1 MANFQSAGKKT
12 TNKNMNMTTTTT
24 RTGRILPSE
33 EQIRTRAYYLWQ
45 AHGCQNGTDRNDW
58 YEAEQQL
65 ITENLRK

>member
-1 MANFQSAGKKT
+1 MANFQSASKKT
-12 TNKNMNMTTTTT
+12 TNKNMSMTPAKTA
-24 RTGRILPSE
+24 RIQPTE

-45 AHGCQNGTDRNDW
+45 AHGCKTGADRNDW